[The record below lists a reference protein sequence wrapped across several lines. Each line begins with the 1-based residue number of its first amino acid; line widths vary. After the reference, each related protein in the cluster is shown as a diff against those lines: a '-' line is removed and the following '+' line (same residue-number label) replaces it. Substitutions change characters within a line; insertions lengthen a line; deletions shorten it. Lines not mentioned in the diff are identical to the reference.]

1 MVQFIKYLNKGIWAL
16 FAGKYVIIIE
26 FYVEV
31 EGTMFE
37 LDFRRNNET
46 ASQGKGSMK
55 RGEGTGI
62 DPMKKTNSMF
72 TSKHIL
78 VFPGKVLVPS
88 PKNKE

>member
-46 ASQGKGSMK
+46 ASQGKGSVK

-62 DPMKKTNSMF
+62 DPMKTNSMF